1 MKCQLWFNWRGCAS
15 SWETFVTRNIFIF
28 IGWCIVF
35 VFLFGYFFYVVDMRL
50 ETRCAVVLYL
60 YVCV

>member
-35 VFLFGYFFYVVDMRL
+35 VFLFGYFLFDIFLDDVGVPRGGRY
-50 ETRCAVVLYL
+50 
-60 YVCV
+60 